1 MALLHGRAGRLTAQ
15 NGDLIWHGQY
25 LASVLGMNGANPLES
40 ASCHGT
46 HIHVHLSARSCHS
59 LSRASRRGL
68 WCLNGMA
75 QWCAC
80 AAAKI
85 VAIDASLKEMGDAW
99 GKLSQGQ

>member
-1 MALLHGRAGRLTAQ
+1 
-15 NGDLIWHGQY
+15 
-25 LASVLGMNGANPLES
+25 
-40 ASCHGT
+40 
-46 HIHVHLSARSCHS
+46 
-59 LSRASRRGL
+59 
-68 WCLNGMA
+68 MA